1 MRMGEEIGRGR
12 KSDAGRNR
20 TREEIGC
27 GKKSDAGGNR
37 RREEIGDGC
46 LAGAGRFISGVRLG
60 KKANNTWRAEKLCYI
75 RLL

>member
-20 TREEIGC
+20 M
-27 GKKSDAGGNR
+27 
-37 RREEIGDGC
+37 REEIGDGC
-46 LAGAGRFISGVRLG
+46 LAAAGRFISGVRLG

>member
-1 MRMGEEIGRGR
+1 MRMGEEIGRG
-12 KSDAGRNR
+12 K
-20 TREEIGC
+20 E
-27 GKKSDAGGNR
+27 SDAGGNR

-46 LAGAGRFISGVRLG
+46 LAAAGRFISGVRLG

>member
-37 RREEIGDGC
+37 RRMSGGSGAVYFGRE
-46 LAGAGRFISGVRLG
+46 AGEKG
-60 KKANNTWRAEKLCYI
+60 K
-75 RLL
+75 